1 MYLVIFRKL
10 PNFIFR
16 LTPHNLQKSL
26 KFSSWVFSFFVGVAL
41 GKSLP
46 EFVYFAVE
54 ICHRGP
60 LPSATPGFSFWQK
73 LCETAKHQRRRSAW
87 VGQAD
92 FRKVE
97 PNNGNRRGNCQR
109 LSALHEKHEKKKKKK
124 KKKRYAREVQ
134 F

>member
-1 MYLVIFRKL
+1 MRKA
-10 PNFIFR
+10 
-16 LTPHNLQKSL
+16 
-26 KFSSWVFSFFVGVAL
+26 WVAL

-60 LPSATPGFSFWQK
+60 LPSATPGFSLQQK
-73 LCETAKHQRRRSAW
+73 LWELAKHQIRRSAW

-97 PNNGNRRGNCQR
+97 PKNGNHRGNCQR
-109 LSALHEKHEKKKKKK
+109 LS
-124 KKKRYAREVQ
+124 V
-134 F
+134 